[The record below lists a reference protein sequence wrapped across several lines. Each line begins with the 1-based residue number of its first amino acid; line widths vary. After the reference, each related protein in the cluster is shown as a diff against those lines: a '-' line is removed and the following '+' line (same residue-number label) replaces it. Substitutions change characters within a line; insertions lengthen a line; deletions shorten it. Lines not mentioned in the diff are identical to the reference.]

1 MKYGKRISESRI
13 KEVVPRVGTWI
24 EIIVVPRINCPGN
37 VVPRVGTWI
46 EIVLLL
52 SQYSVPEVVPRVG
65 TWIEM
70 GMYKKIC

>member
-13 KEVVPRVGTWI
+13 KE
-24 EIIVVPRINCPGN
+24 